1 MQRLISLFKRP
12 EDFEPLEPRR
22 RNELLSAELKGLA
35 GEPEYFVQLMD
46 FLRDRNDDA
55 RRECRVSDYASD
67 RAYVRCG
74 AD

>member
-12 EDFEPLEPRR
+12 NDFEPLEPRR
-22 RNELLSAELKGLA
+22 RDELLSAELKGLA

-46 FLRDRNDDA
+46 FLRDRNDQ
-55 RRECRVSDYASD
+55 RRDRVSE
-67 RAYVRCG
+67 REPVRCG